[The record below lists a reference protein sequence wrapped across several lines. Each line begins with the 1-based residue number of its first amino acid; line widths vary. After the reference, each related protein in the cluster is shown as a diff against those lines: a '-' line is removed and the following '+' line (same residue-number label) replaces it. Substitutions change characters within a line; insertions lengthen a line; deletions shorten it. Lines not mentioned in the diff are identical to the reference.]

1 MDGFRL
7 PRAPEFVAGCYEPDF
22 IGRVIST
29 FEEGTEEEE
38 VSQHLAMGSVR
49 VGELLKNASLIKGS
63 VANRLRGT
71 WELKEMAKRAAKIEE
86 LHEEWCEKYSHLFQ
100 DPLD

>member
-1 MDGFRL
+1 MHSNL
-7 PRAPEFVAGCYEPDF
+7 PKASKFVAGCYEPDF

-29 FEEGTEEEE
+29 FEEGTEEE
-38 VSQHLAMGSVR
+38 VSQYLARGSVR

-63 VANRLRGT
+63 VANRLRGS